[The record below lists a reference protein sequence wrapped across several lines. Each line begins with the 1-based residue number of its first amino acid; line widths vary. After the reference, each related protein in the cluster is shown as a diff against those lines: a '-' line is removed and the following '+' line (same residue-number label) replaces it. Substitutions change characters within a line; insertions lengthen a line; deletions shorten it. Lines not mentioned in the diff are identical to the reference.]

1 MGGFAGGRQGTG
13 DAFRRASDHEA
24 LEVSF
29 KTGVPLDAELLDEFL
44 RREVTAWCVVLVER
58 MNGDAG
64 GGGAGGLG
72 KGDAEGVMAFVG
84 DADPVDRTE
93 YDGVAGA
100 RDHDTATTQRQVI
113 EALDRIV
120 GHRRAQGRGGVDVER
135 GDLDRFG
142 EAEGGEG
149 EQGSEETGGVH
160 RRKVSTPPGRAYRR
174 AISSAERARFQTAR
188 SSSEPT

>member
-1 MGGFAGGRQGTG
+1 M
-13 DAFRRASDHEA
+13 
-24 LEVSF
+24 EVSF
-29 KTGVPLDAELLDEFL
+29 EAGVSLDAKLLDQFL
-44 RREVTAWCVVLVER
+44 GREVAARGIVLVER
-58 MNGDAG
+58 MDGDAG

-72 KGDAEGVMAFVG
+72 KGEAEGVMAFVG

-93 YDGVAGA
+93 YDWVAGA

-120 GHRRAQGRGGVDVER
+120 GHRRTEGRGGVDVEGR
-135 GDLDRFG
+135 YLDRFG